1 MEFASAIIGFIELC
15 SRAQS
20 RWQKRAPIQIQLYVA
35 GRRVKVVPRYALG
48 FHLDPPPGSGSLPFR
63 IWRVENCVRQEWPAA
78 SDALKV
84 MCAKTF
90 STPAKFGIMPE
101 VSEND

>member
-1 MEFASAIIGFIELC
+1 MSPVVASRSF
-15 SRAQS
+15 
-20 RWQKRAPIQIQLYVA
+20 
-35 GRRVKVVPRYALG
+35 LG
-48 FHLDPPPGSGSLPFR
+48 MPSASTVDPPPGSGSLPFR

-78 SDALKV
+78 PDTLKV

-90 STPAKFGIMPE
+90 STPAKFGMMAE